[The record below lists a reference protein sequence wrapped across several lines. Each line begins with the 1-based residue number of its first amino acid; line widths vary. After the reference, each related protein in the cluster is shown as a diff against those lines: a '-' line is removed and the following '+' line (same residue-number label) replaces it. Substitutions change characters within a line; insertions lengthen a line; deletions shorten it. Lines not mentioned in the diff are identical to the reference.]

1 MYIKNKTILFNYMS
15 ITKAFNGHF
24 IEFISDVHTILPND
38 KNIKTAKFYIDTVVK
53 INPTLLVKSWKE
65 HVTIRYD
72 KEIESG
78 DFSFF
83 LKKDYKDD
91 LTGVEETNKVV
102 DAIELIKT
110 QAQNFSDANKKK
122 ITKYLQ
128 NLTKLSKLYNP

>member
-1 MYIKNKTILFNYMS
+1 MS

-24 IEFISDVHTILPND
+24 IEFISDVYTILPND
-38 KNIKTAKFYIDTVVK
+38 KNIKTAKFYIDKVVK

-65 HVTIRYD
+65 HVTMRYN

-91 LTGVEETNKVV
+91 LTEVEETNKVV
-102 DAIELIKT
+102 DAIELIKI